1 MELLK
6 SEDNILGGT
15 YIFNLCQKREKVVFE
30 LEKKNQQNKTLKNQN
45 TKPKNPKNKSFLF
58 ISYFSK

>member
-15 YIFNLCQKREKVVFE
+15 YIFNLCQKREKAVFE
-30 LEKKNQQNKTLKNQN
+30 LEKKSTKQNFK
-45 TKPKNPKNKSFLF
+45 KPKNKTKKPQKQKLPFH
-58 ISYFSK
+58 